1 MGFMKTGML
10 TCALCG
16 HVYDPLGHSG
26 CPACPLQNAC
36 SSVCCPQ
43 CGYQTVNEDKS
54 VIVNLIRTL
63 GKKSKSKI
71 EHNGLMD
78 EKK

>member
-1 MGFMKTGML
+1 M

-16 HVYDPLGHSG
+16 HVFDPQEHAS
-26 CPACPLQNAC
+26 CPACPLQSAC

-54 VIVNLIRTL
+54 ALLNLI
-63 GKKSKSKI
+63 GKLRAKTTKI
-71 EHNGLMD
+71 NSGNGLTD
-78 EKK
+78 EKT